1 MPAGTCVEGRDYGR
15 GSEWMTSMREGHWAR
30 IFDVT
35 RLHQDQFESLL
46 GWLRREGL
54 TESHK
59 VTADEKL
66 GIFMAIIA
74 KNEDY
79 RMLRELFQHSLR
91 TIQRAFHEVLR
102 LVRKKLYSEVVKPV
116 DNSTPSVIKD
126 SCARSPFFD
135 ACRGAVDGT
144 HIPISIGLRAVKRH
158 QKKPVPAAW
167 RNRKG
172 YYSQNV
178 FACVD
183 FDGNFRFVLA
193 GWEGS
198 AHDSRVIRSA
208 ISRGFGPP
216 GPGTYYLADAGYS
229 SMDGLLVVP
238 YPKTRY
244 HLKEWDLQ
252 GRNPKNMKE
261 LFNLRH
267 SSLRTTVER
276 AFGVLKCRFA
286 ILRHTRH
293 GFSISTQVNII
304 YACVALHNW
313 LNAFGGDFEEV
324 ERRATEENLTGAAE
338 EDAGDEAPPDRL
350 NDDELRD
357 EIAGFMW
364 ECYVQWKE
372 GVS

>member
-1 MPAGTCVEGRDYGR
+1 
-15 GSEWMTSMREGHWAR
+15 MTSMKNGHWER

-35 RLHQDQFESLL
+35 RLYQDQFKSLL
-46 GWLRREGL
+46 RWLEGEGL
-54 TESHK
+54 TVSHN

-79 RMLRELFQHSLR
+79 RMLRELFQRSLR
-91 TIQRAFHEVLR
+91 TIQRAFHEVLHLIRKR
-102 LVRKKLYSEVVKPV
+102 LYCEVVKPV
-116 DNSTPSVIKD
+116 DNSIPSVIKD
-126 SCARSPFFD
+126 SRARSPFFD

-208 ISRGFGPP
+208 ISHGFKAP
-216 GPGTYYLADAGYS
+216 GPRTYYLADAGYS
-229 SMDGLLVVP
+229 SMDGLLIVP

-252 GRNPKNMKE
+252 GRNPENMKE

-267 SSLRTTVER
+267 SSLRTVVER
-276 AFGVLKCRFA
+276 AFGVLKWRFT
-286 ILRHTRH
+286 ILRAGRR
-293 GFSISTQVNII
+293 GFSIRTQVNIV

-313 LNAFGGDFEEV
+313 LNIYGGDFEGM
-324 ERRATEENLTGAAE
+324 ERQATEEDLVGSIAE
-338 EDAGDEAPPDRL
+338 DTGDEALPDGL
-350 NDDELRD
+350 ITDDELRD
-357 EIAGFMW
+357 EIAEFMW
-364 ECYVQWKE
+364 ECYVEWKQ
-372 GVS
+372 GVSIL